1 MTFES
6 FAEQHGLIIQDLVH
20 DRWARCATVDK
31 PNKRNGVYI
40 FDGKSGA
47 VRNWAMHE
55 KPIPYLNKDF
65 IPDTNWQVK
74 KVATDQTRLERQKH
88 AANKAA
94 YILNS
99 ATKGTHPYLASKGF
113 AEDKKLSVW
122 KEMLI
127 VPMRINQSLVGCQ
140 MIDKE
145 GGKRFLSGQITKG
158 AEFRIDAKGR
168 HILCEGLATALS
180 IRKALK
186 TVKKRYTIHVCF
198 SANNILEVAKNYAD
212 CMIVADNDPVGIK
225 VAKKTGMPYWVSPVE
240 GEDFNDYEIRVG
252 AETAGL
258 SLIAIGHAVSG

>member
-1 MTFES
+1 
-6 FAEQHGLIIQDLVH
+6 
-20 DRWARCATVDK
+20 
-31 PNKRNGVYI
+31 
-40 FDGKSGA
+40 
-47 VRNWAMHE
+47 
-55 KPIPYLNKDF
+55 
-65 IPDTNWQVK
+65 
-74 KVATDQTRLERQKH
+74 
-88 AANKAA
+88 
-94 YILNS
+94 
-99 ATKGTHPYLASKGF
+99 
-113 AEDKKLSVW
+113 
-122 KEMLI
+122 
-127 VPMRINQSLVGCQ
+127 LVGCQ

-198 SANNILEVAKNYAD
+198 SANNILEVAKNYPD
-212 CMIVADNDPVGIK
+212 CLIVADNDPIGIK

-240 GEDFNDYEIRVG
+240 GEDFNDYELRVG